1 MAKKKANISKMT
13 RFLKSGKNGQFCKGF
28 SKAKWSKNGYF
39 GAEKQKHAKN
49 DSRSTLDL
57 LCKKT

>member
-1 MAKKKANISKMT
+1 MVNFAKALVRQNGKKK
-13 RFLKSGKNGQFCKGF
+13 
-28 SKAKWSKNGYF
+28 GYF